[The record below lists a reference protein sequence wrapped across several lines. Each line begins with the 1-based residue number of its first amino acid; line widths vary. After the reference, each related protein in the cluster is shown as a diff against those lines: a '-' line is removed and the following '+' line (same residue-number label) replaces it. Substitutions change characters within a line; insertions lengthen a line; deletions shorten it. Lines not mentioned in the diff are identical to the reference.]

1 MKAAGLG
8 TTDRENGAG
17 AQVLI
22 ELRTSTTHCAR
33 FSGVPA
39 TAANI
44 MRIAPCGLI
53 RQTGRGIS
61 YRAIRKDSTQCCTTV
76 IKSTWAD
83 SSGSSALSSP
93 SRH

>member
-33 FSGVPA
+33 FPGCRRLLPTSCESHPAGSSGRPDGEY
-39 TAANI
+39 
-44 MRIAPCGLI
+44 RIA
-53 RQTGRGIS
+53 QFGRILP
-61 YRAIRKDSTQCCTTV
+61 
-76 IKSTWAD
+76 
-83 SSGSSALSSP
+83 SAAQQ
-93 SRH
+93 